1 MVTIDREPVIRVG
14 LLTGAREASFD
25 LAGSFVNGD
34 GATMPAGSY
43 TARVERGT
51 VKLEGAASVSA
62 QSITLA
68 PAGIDECQF
77 TVRGVTIGIG
87 FHWEREESQKFQG
100 KLIII
105 PEGDWLTVINELPI
119 EAYLASVISS
129 EMSASSPS
137 ELLRAHAIISRSW
150 LLAPL
155 ITTTTADA
163 ITKPLPSLATADS
176 DELIRWYGREG
187 HHGFDVCAD
196 DHCQRYQ
203 GISKAFSQS
212 AFDAVRDT
220 RGRLLMYGEN
230 ICDTR
235 YSKSCG
241 GMTES
246 YSSVWEDQDQP
257 YLKPIYDGP
266 GTEAPGHRMP
276 LSVEANAE
284 DWIAET
290 PLAYC
295 AMPSAELLAAILP
308 GFDQETRDFYR
319 WRVEYSQDELSEI
332 LHSRL
337 GVDFGGI
344 HSLVPLERG
353 ESGRI
358 IRLKISAERRTLAI
372 GKELE
377 IRRALSRSHLY
388 SSAFVVTSQAGSGS
402 RYPSR
407 FTFIGAGWGHGVG
420 LCQIGAAVMADRGH
434 SHEEILAH
442 YFQNTVLKELY

>member
-14 LLTGAREASFD
+14 LLTGAREVSFD
-25 LAGSFVNGD
+25 LAGSFVCGD
-34 GATMPAGSY
+34 RAAMRAGSY
-43 TARVERGT
+43 TAHLERGT
-51 VKLEGAASVSA
+51 VKLEGAASMSA
-62 QSITLA
+62 PSITLA
-68 PAGIDECQF
+68 PANIDECQF

-105 PEGDWLTVINELPI
+105 PEGDSLTVINELPI

-155 ITTTTADA
+155 IRTDA
-163 ITKPLPSLATADS
+163 TSAEKQQFVNVATADS
-176 DELIRWYGREG
+176 DELIRWYGRES
-187 HHGFDVCAD
+187 HSQFDVCAD

-220 RGRLLMYGEN
+220 RGKLLMYGEE

-266 GTEAPGHRMP
+266 GSEAPGHRMP

-284 DWIAET
+284 DWIVET

-295 AMPSAELLAAILP
+295 AMPNAELLAAILP

-332 LHSRL
+332 LQSRF

-344 HSLVPLERG
+344 YSLVPLERG

-358 IRLKISAERRTLAI
+358 IRLKISGEKRTLAI

-377 IRRALSRSHLY
+377 IRRALSHSHLY
-388 SSAFVVTSQAGSGS
+388 SSAFVVQPQAGSGS
-402 RYPSR
+402 KYPLR
-407 FTFIGAGWGHGVG
+407 FTLIGAGWGHGVG

-434 SHEEILAH
+434 GHEEILAH
-442 YFQNTVLKELY
+442 YFQNTEVKKLY